1 MPYPLGHG
9 AYATGPGEQF
19 EGSRAALRLG
29 RVVRRLQGGIM
40 SDFLDLAHKKGGGK
54 KGERGA
60 PPSPSP
66 PPVVEV
72 MGGPPGGGGAAPWL
86 YRGGGGGGG
95 FGD

>member
-40 SDFLDLAHKKGGGK
+40 SDFLDLAHKKGGG
-54 KGERGA
+54 GGVIELATGCCIGVIRSDVSGA
-60 PPSPSP
+60 EASKT
-66 PPVVEV
+66 
-72 MGGPPGGGGAAPWL
+72 
-86 YRGGGGGGG
+86 
-95 FGD
+95 